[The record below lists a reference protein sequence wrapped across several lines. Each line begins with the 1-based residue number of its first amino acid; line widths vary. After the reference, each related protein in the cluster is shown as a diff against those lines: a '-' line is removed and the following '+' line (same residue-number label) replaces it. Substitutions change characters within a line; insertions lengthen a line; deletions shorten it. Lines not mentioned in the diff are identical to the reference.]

1 MARRRLSRQQIE
13 RIKSIQEQRRERAG
27 KRAAA
32 LEAGGLGTERRG
44 RVITNFGKSLLVE
57 DDDGNLVRCVPRQN
71 LGLVV
76 CGDTVV
82 WQPADQGDGVV
93 SALEERRSVLGRP
106 DPSGEIRPTA
116 ANLDQVVVVAAPLP
130 EYSEDMID
138 RYLVAAEALKLHP
151 LIVLNKVDLLDDA
164 SRAEVERRFAI
175 YARIGYPVLTAST
188 VTDHGIDALR
198 AHMHGHISL
207 LAGQSGVGKSSLINA
222 LLPDLGLRTQTISER
237 SGLGQHTTTNATF
250 YHLPDD
256 ADGALI
262 DSPGVRAF
270 DLWDM
275 DEAQVAAGFRE
286 FDDLLGHCRF
296 HNCRHRSEPGCALKA
311 AAGTGQ
317 IDQRRLASYHRIV
330 EDLETGRSR
339 LRNRPEDNL

>member
-27 KRAAA
+27 TRAAA
-32 LEAGGLGTERRG
+32 LEAGGLGAERHG

-57 DDDGNLVRCVPRQN
+57 DDDGSLVRCVPRQN

-82 WQPADQGDGVV
+82 WQPSAQGDGVV
-93 SALEERRSVLGRP
+93 SALNARRSVLGRP
-106 DPSGEIRPTA
+106 DTSGEIRPTA

-130 EYSEDMID
+130 EFSEDMID
-138 RYLVAAEALKLHP
+138 RYLVAAEALRLHP
-151 LIVLNKVDLLDDA
+151 LIVLNKVDLLDDVH
-164 SRAEVERRFAI
+164 RADVERRLAT
-175 YARIGYPVLTAST
+175 YTAIGYPVLTAST
-188 VTDHGIDALR
+188 VSAHGIEALR
-198 AHMHGHISL
+198 RHMHGHISL

-256 ADGALI
+256 AEGALI

-275 DEAQVAAGFRE
+275 DEAQIAAGFRE
-286 FDDLLGHCRF
+286 FDRFLGHCRF

-311 AAGTGQ
+311 AAEEGR
-317 IDQRRLASYHRIV
+317 IDPRRLASYLRIV
-330 EDLETGRSR
+330 DDLESGRDR
-339 LRNRPEDNL
+339 LRAKPDGLA